1 MYICFQHLPQI
12 PPLKKT
18 VICHLSS
25 TLPHPP
31 ARKTSP
37 IIWNFQKFFIYLHR
51 DYKTK
56 VRMSEEKR
64 AKIISMIRDTI
75 REAEPTA
82 QIILYGS
89 RARGDA
95 REDSD
100 WDVLAIVD
108 KPRLTLEERGNI
120 QYPIWDK
127 GLDMGEE
134 INVFPYTKKQWDQAP
149 PSLFKYNVLKEG
161 INL

>member
-1 MYICFQHLPQI
+1 MP
-12 PPLKKT
+12 
-18 VICHLSS
+18 
-25 TLPHPP
+25 
-31 ARKTSP
+31 
-37 IIWNFQKFFIYLHR
+37 
-51 DYKTK
+51 
-56 VRMSEEKR
+56 EEKR
-64 AKIISMIRDTI
+64 AKIIDMIRDTI

-127 GLDMGEE
+127 GLDIGEE
-134 INVFPYTKKQWDQAP
+134 INVFPYTQKQWKEAP
-149 PSLFKYNVLKEG
+149 QSLFKYNVMKEG
-161 INL
+161 IIL

>member
-1 MYICFQHLPQI
+1 MEILLIFATENQQCE
-12 PPLKKT
+12 
-18 VICHLSS
+18 VI
-25 TLPHPP
+25 
-31 ARKTSP
+31 
-37 IIWNFQKFFIYLHR
+37 
-51 DYKTK
+51 
-56 VRMSEEKR
+56 MSDEKR
-64 AKIISMIRDTI
+64 AKIINMIRDTI

-108 KPRLTLEERGNI
+108 KPRLTLKERSNI

-127 GLDMGEE
+127 GLDVGEE
-134 INVFPYTKKQWDQAP
+134 INVFSYTRRQWEQAP
-149 PSLFKYNVLKEG
+149 PSLFKYNVMKEG
-161 INL
+161 IAL